1 MAIFQGIVQKE
12 HGYAAL
18 MYLEGARR
26 RVYGSDGAQWVADPR
41 LVEMSPEKILANYQS
56 MKPDDPARPAYSN
69 AITALDIAGL
79 TPRSFSPS
87 ADIAATPVKPWT
99 QKFEPG

>member
-41 LVEMSPEKILANYQS
+41 LVEMSPEKILANH
-56 MKPDDPARPAYSN
+56 
-69 AITALDIAGL
+69 
-79 TPRSFSPS
+79 
-87 ADIAATPVKPWT
+87 
-99 QKFEPG
+99 